1 MLHMTSALSGLPRVE
16 RIRAFD
22 LLRGYFL
29 IVILFNHLYYYP
41 SGLDFITGRGDLYA
55 SSAEGFFIIS
65 GIVLGIVRGQKL
77 IAKPFSIG
85 AKLLLKRSAQLYVT
99 SVILAIVFTLIAWI
113 FIDNPGVK
121 NSPLPPGT
129 PFWEVVWKAA
139 TYQYLYGWADFLRQ
153 YAIFIAVAPIAL
165 WLLRRGLWYIVMA
178 ISFAVW
184 ALFPHLDGSG
194 FMLQPIAWQF
204 VFFSG
209 FVIGFH
215 WPQLHD
221 LWKRL
226 SLKNRRLIGNSLAAT
241 AIATIIAS
249 ALVVFGYKFG
259 GDIGSTLLGWHRS
272 IEDYFYKDRLPLQR
286 LALGAVWFWGLF
298 YLVRRNE
305 AWLTDKIGWL
315 LNPLGVNSLYV
326 YTLQA
331 FLVFFTHLFI
341 VPTQA
346 GNPTLPWYVNL
357 FISLALLTLI
367 WVAVKREFLFKIIP
381 R

>member
-1 MLHMTSALSGLPRVE
+1 M
-16 RIRAFD
+16 
-22 LLRGYFL
+22 
-29 IVILFNHLYYYP
+29 
-41 SGLDFITGRGDLYA
+41 
-55 SSAEGFFIIS
+55 
-65 GIVLGIVRGQKL
+65 
-77 IAKPFSIG
+77 
-85 AKLLLKRSAQLYVT
+85 
-99 SVILAIVFTLIAWI
+99 
-113 FIDNPGVK
+113 
-121 NSPLPPGT
+121 PPGT
-129 PFWEVVWKAA
+129 PFWEVAWKAA